1 MSMAMINSVRLV
13 FVTWRETAV
22 EAEAEK
28 AVEEAVEEAVEDAEE
43 DAEEEEGGT
52 FDWLGERVRRAAK
65 LNKVLVN
72 SGVCESTNW

>member
-1 MSMAMINSVRLV
+1 MSMAMINSVRLA

-22 EAEAEK
+22 ETVAEEAEV
-28 AVEEAVEEAVEDAEE
+28 AVVEE
-43 DAEEEEGGT
+43 GNT
-52 FDWLGERVRRAAK
+52 FDWLVVGWGGAERVKRAAK

>member
-28 AVEEAVEEAVEDAEE
+28 AVEEAVE
-43 DAEEEEGGT
+43 DAEEEEGDT

>member
-1 MSMAMINSVRLV
+1 M
-13 FVTWRETAV
+13 

-28 AVEEAVEEAVEDAEE
+28 AVEEAVEEAEE